1 MAKGKIFRYLL
12 DGLQDI
18 YFQEIDGNHRLA
30 VQLPNNDK
38 DEEIEKRDAK
48 IIKISC
54 PIRGEIENITDN
66 ENW

>member
-1 MAKGKIFRYLL
+1 MANEQLFQFHL

-18 YFQEIDGNHRLA
+18 YFQEIDNNHRLA

-38 DEEIEKRDAK
+38 DEENEKRDAE

-54 PIRGEIENITDN
+54 PICGEIENITDN
-66 ENW
+66 ESW